1 MTNTNIGSIQA
12 LKDCLTDYDKS
23 LPVAIFDSRNGYMS
37 VAFKKEQH
45 QTEVGVFQW
54 LTFYAHDTIPM
65 YTIDTLLGYLEKLP
79 PQATITKKTELDEYS
94 PLFLSIDGMTDK
106 GKTYQW
112 LVISDCV
119 EYEKFFEPQE
129 ISHTTQALDKLLKE
143 METNTSEQIERVH
156 QWLCKQTNQEL
167 FKGILTD
174 GKTIKGA
181 LEYCSKKAQ
190 EHAKN
195 EQFAMIEDDTVYQWI
210 MDYFITYELPK
221 KQTTKKKPTKKAE
234 KKPVNNVTK
243 KETTTQKTEKGAS
256 EQQIDLFATI

>member
-1 MTNTNIGSIQA
+1 MTNTNIGTIQA
-12 LKDCLTDYDKS
+12 LKECLTNYDKS

-45 QTEVGVFQW
+45 QTEIGIFQW

-106 GKTYQW
+106 GKTY
-112 LVISDCV
+112 
-119 EYEKFFEPQE
+119 
-129 ISHTTQALDKLLKE
+129 
-143 METNTSEQIERVH
+143 

-221 KQTTKKKPTKKAE
+221 KKPSKKAE
-234 KKPVNNVTK
+234 KKRVNNVTK
-243 KETTTQKTEKGAS
+243 KETTTQKIEKGAS